1 MPTVRRLLLRDR
13 VLVEAMLKA
22 FDVLGEDHKR
32 VVLFHLEDA
41 MGLSF
46 TRKEKPLVR
55 VCDLQEVLNDM
66 FEPRGAQ
73 FLFERVFTEM
83 DRIAETV

>member
-46 TRKEKPLVR
+46 TRKENL
-55 VCDLQEVLNDM
+55 L
-66 FEPRGAQ
+66 
-73 FLFERVFTEM
+73 
-83 DRIAETV
+83 